1 MLSKCANPAC
11 LATFRYLHDG
21 ILFHVTVEPAAAVKA
36 GGYAAPTH
44 ERFWLCGE
52 CSRKMTVVAD
62 PTGVLVV
69 PLQQSSASQKRGV
82 PARPWDSG

>member
-44 ERFWLCGE
+44 ERFW
-52 CSRKMTVVAD
+52 R
-62 PTGVLVV
+62 GVLAG
-69 PLQQSSASQKRGV
+69 LGLESHR
-82 PARPWDSG
+82 